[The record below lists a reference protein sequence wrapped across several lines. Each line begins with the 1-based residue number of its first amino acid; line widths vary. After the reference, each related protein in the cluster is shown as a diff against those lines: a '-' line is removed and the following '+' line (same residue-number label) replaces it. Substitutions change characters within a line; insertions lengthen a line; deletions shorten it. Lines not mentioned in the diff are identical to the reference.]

1 MRKIGNN
8 SCGKVDLMSGKVT
21 LVGAGTGRAGLM
33 TLDGLTALSNAD
45 VVVYDRLLGEGI
57 DELIPETAEK
67 IDAGKNSGNHTL
79 PQHEINKLLISR
91 AKEGKNVVRL
101 KGGDGYL
108 FGRGGEEAEALF
120 DADIPFSVISGV
132 TSAISAPAY
141 AGIPVTHRE
150 YSSSLHIMTGHNKSG
165 DKPDI
170 NFKACA
176 ESGGTL
182 VFLMGLKNLSYIAK
196 GLTDAGMS
204 ASMPCAVIEN
214 GASPMQK
221 KVIASLGDISQRAGH
236 LKSPCVIVVGE
247 VCRLSD
253 KLDTYSRLPLK
264 GISII
269 IARPYDR
276 ARELA
281 RGLRKNGACVSIV
294 PGIKINTLY
303 TPVCGEI
310 LKHDTVLFTSP
321 AGVNSAFELIFREN
335 RDSRILGG
343 KTIGAVGKKTASE
356 LLKYGIKA
364 DIIPSEHSGRA
375 LAEAV
380 CQNGCKNIL
389 LLGAKTGAE
398 GLTEAFEDKNIKYG
412 KLAVYSTEI
421 LNVTDKNA
429 DYIVFASPSEVKG
442 FSRNGKYHT
451 AVCIGKTTLAEA
463 EKQGFECIV
472 SKSADS
478 EGIISAILNNEKERA
493 K

>member
-1 MRKIGNN
+1 
-8 SCGKVDLMSGKVT
+8 MSGKVT

-33 TLDGLTALSNAD
+33 TLDGLIALKNAD
-45 VVVYDRLLGEGI
+45 VVVYDRLLGEGV
-57 DELIPETAEK
+57 DELIPENAEK

-79 PQHEINKLLISR
+79 PQHEINELLISKAR
-91 AKEGKNVVRL
+91 EGKNVVRL
-101 KGGDGYL
+101 KGGDSYL
-108 FGRGGEEAEALF
+108 FGRGGEEAEALC
-120 DADIPFSVISGV
+120 DAGIPFSVISGV

-141 AGIPVTHRE
+141 AGIPVTHRD
-150 YSSSLHIMTGHNKSG
+150 YSSALHIMTGHNKSG

-170 NFKACA
+170 NFRACVEA
-176 ESGGTL
+176 GGTL
-182 VFLMGLKNLSYIAK
+182 VFLMGLKNLGYIAK
-196 GLTDAGMS
+196 GLMDAGMS
-204 ASMPCAVIEN
+204 PKTPCAVIEN
-214 GASPMQK
+214 GASSMQK
-221 KVIASLGDISQRAGH
+221 KVISVLEDISQKAEH

-264 GISII
+264 GIKII

-281 RGLRKNGACVSIV
+281 AGLRENGAYVETV
-294 PGIKINTLY
+294 PGIRLNTLH

-310 LKHDTVLFTSP
+310 SECDTVLFTSP
-321 AGVNSAFELIFREN
+321 AGVNSAFELIFGED
-335 RDSRILGG
+335 RDVRILGG
-343 KTIGAVGKKTASE
+343 KTIGAVGKRTASE

-364 DIIPSEHSGRA
+364 DIIPSEHTGRA
-375 LAEAV
+375 LAEAAYKK
-380 CQNGCKNIL
+380 GCKNIL
-389 LLGAKTGAE
+389 LLGAEMGAE
-398 GLTEAFEDKNIKYG
+398 GITDFFEGKNIKYK

-421 LNVTDKNA
+421 LNITGKSA

-442 FSRNGKYHT
+442 FSHNGKSHT

-478 EGIISAILNNEKERA
+478 EGIISAILNKEKERA